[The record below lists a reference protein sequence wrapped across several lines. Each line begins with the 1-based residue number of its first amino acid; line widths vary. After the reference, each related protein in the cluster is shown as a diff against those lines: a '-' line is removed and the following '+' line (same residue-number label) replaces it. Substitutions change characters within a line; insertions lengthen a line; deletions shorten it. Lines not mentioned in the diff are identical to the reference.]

1 MYKLVSLFFAFFLA
15 TAAFAQHGGPESTY
29 LDGNAKHTI
38 TYNRGFIFDSY
49 TVDGRES
56 NADEVETLLPYVP
69 EANDQWNT
77 GNVLRYVSWGIAF
90 AGGFCVGYG
99 IADAQADT
107 EYGTFGNGRGPII
120 IGGAIAIVVGINM
133 EKVGNSKKDGAIEI
147 YNSQSGKSQA
157 PAAAPEFPESD
168 TSSDE
173 TEEETSFNIQI
184 GPTPQGGI
192 GLAFN
197 F

>member
-1 MYKLVSLFFAFFLA
+1 MKKLLVTFLA
-15 TAAFAQHGGPESTY
+15 LAFASIAFAQHNDP

-38 TYNRGFIFDSY
+38 KFERGFFFDTY

-56 NADEVETLLPYVP
+56 NVDEVENLLLYVP

-77 GNVLRYVSWGIAF
+77 GNILRYVSWGIAF

-99 IADAQADT
+99 IADAQSDM

-120 IGGAIAIVVGINM
+120 IGGAIAIVVGVIM
-133 EKVGNSKKDGAIEI
+133 EKVGDSKKDGAIEL
-147 YNSQSGKSQA
+147 YNSQNGKSAAQPA
-157 PAAAPEFPESD
+157 PASE
-168 TSSDE
+168 SSDNE
-173 TEEETSFNIQI
+173 ITEEETSFNIQI
-184 GPTPQGGI
+184 APTPQGGI

>member
-15 TAAFAQHGGPESTY
+15 TAAFAQHGGPESVS

-38 TYNRGFIFDSY
+38 TFNRGFFGDDY

-56 NADEVETLLPYVP
+56 NVDEVENLLPYVP
-69 EANDQWNT
+69 DANDQWKT
-77 GNVLRYVSWGIAF
+77 GNILRYVSWGVAF
-90 AGGFCVGYG
+90 VGGFCVGYG
-99 IADAQADT
+99 IMDAQSDM

-120 IGGAIAIVVGINM
+120 IGGALAIVAGLIM
-133 EKVGNSKKDGAIEI
+133 EKVGNSKKDGAIEL
-147 YNSQSGKSQA
+147 YNSQSGKNQA
-157 PAAAPEFPESD
+157 PAAAPDVPES
-168 TSSDE
+168 SAPES
-173 TEEETSFNIQI
+173 EETSFNIQV

>member
-1 MYKLVSLFFAFFLA
+1 MYKLVTIFFAFVLA
-15 TAAFAQHGGPESTY
+15 TAAFAQHGSASI
-29 LDGNAKHTI
+29 DGNAKHTI
-38 TYNRGFIFDSY
+38 VFNRGFFGDNY

-56 NADEVETLLPYVP
+56 NVDEVENLLLYVP
-69 EANDQWNT
+69 EANDQWKT
-77 GNVLRYVSWGIAF
+77 GNILRYVSWGVAF
-90 AGGFCVGYG
+90 VGGFCVGYG
-99 IADAQADT
+99 IMDAQADS

-120 IGGAIAIVVGINM
+120 IGGALAIVAGLII
-133 EKVGNSKKDGAIEI
+133 EKVGNSKKDGAIEL

-157 PAAAPEFPESD
+157 PTPEPSASESD
-168 TSSDE
+168 DTADM
-173 TEEETSFNIQI
+173 TEEETSFNIQL